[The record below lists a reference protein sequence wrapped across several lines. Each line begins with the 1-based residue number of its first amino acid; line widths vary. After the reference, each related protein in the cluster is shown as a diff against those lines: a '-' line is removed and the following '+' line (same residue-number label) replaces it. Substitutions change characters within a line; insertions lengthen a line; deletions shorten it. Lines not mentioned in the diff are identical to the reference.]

1 MSRQEALLDAPKS
14 AGHGPER
21 AAVTITRNVDPEV
34 GKARGKLG
42 IAVLKGD
49 EQAVEECRQQLH
61 EAKIIAAAKAVAA
74 RLPELSPEKREHV
87 RALLGGA

>member
-1 MSRQEALLDAPKS
+1 VAL
-14 AGHGPER
+14 
-21 AAVTITRNVDPEV
+21 TRNVDPEV
-34 GKARGKLG
+34 GTARGRLG

-49 EQAVEECRQQLH
+49 EQAVADCRQELH

-74 RLPELSPEKREHV
+74 RLPELSPEKRDRV